1 MAGIKRTS
9 EAVWNGTGMEG
20 SGTLSSTSGVLS
32 QTPYSFKA
40 RFQNEDGKAGTNP
53 EELIAAAHAGCFAM
67 QLSFMLTGAGFAPT
81 SLNAKSSVEME
92 QAGAG
97 FKISGIKLVVEGNVP
112 GISAEQFDQLA
123 NEAKTV
129 CPVSQAL
136 SALPI
141 TLDAKLA

>member
-20 SGTLSSTSGVLS
+20 SGTLSSASGVLS

-53 EELIAAAHAGCFAM
+53 EELIAAAHAGCYAM

-81 SLNAKSSVEME
+81 SLDAKSTIEME
-92 QAGAG
+92 QVEGG
-97 FKISGIKLVVEGNVP
+97 FKISGIKLTLVGTVP
-112 GISAEQFDQLA
+112 NISAEQFAELA
-123 NEAKTV
+123 NTAKTI

>member
-9 EAVWNGTGMEG
+9 QAVWNGTGMEG
-20 SGTLSSTSGVLS
+20 SGTLSSTSGVLN

-67 QLSFMLTGAGFAPT
+67 QLSFMLTGAGFPPT
-81 SLNAKSSVEME
+81 SLDAKSSVEME
-92 QAGAG
+92 QVEGG
-97 FKISGIKLVVEGNVP
+97 FKISGIKLAVVGTVP
-112 GISAEQFDQLA
+112 SISAEQFSELA
-123 NEAKTV
+123 NTAKSV

>member
-112 GISAEQFDQLA
+112 GISAEQFDQIA

>member
-1 MAGIKRTS
+1 MAGINRTS

-53 EELIAAAHAGCFAM
+53 EELIAAAHAGCYAM
-67 QLSFMLTGAGFAPT
+67 QLSFMLTGAGFPPT

-92 QAGAG
+92 QEGAG
-97 FKISGIKLVVEGNVP
+97 FKISGIKLSLEGNVP

-123 NEAKTV
+123 NEAKVV

>member
-112 GISAEQFDQLA
+112 GISAEQFDQIA
-123 NEAKTV
+123 HEAKTV

>member
-20 SGTLSSTSGVLS
+20 SGTLSSTSGVLT

-67 QLSFMLTGAGFAPT
+67 QLSFMLTGAGFPPT

-92 QAGAG
+92 QEGAG
-97 FKISGIKLVVEGNVP
+97 FKISGIKLALEGNVP
-112 GISAEQFDQLA
+112 GISAEQFDQIA
-123 NEAKTV
+123 NEAKAT
-129 CPVSQAL
+129 CPVSKAL

-141 TLDAKLA
+141 NLDAKLA